1 MFSDRAPCTNLHKG
15 VQKDRTKTLA
25 EFPDDILN
33 EYVLMGNRTLTT
45 GLREDYKILRISLFH
60 FTVPNSGI
68 LRLTEMKTLST
79 VISTKWENLARLL
92 NVDNDLVEQTRL
104 KYPDSR
110 SKAVEILKIFNSD
123 PKADIDDLVNALSNL
138 GITVPQNLTA
148 VKNHRTHLLMYKA
161 SASSADINSS
171 VPTECSK
178 YEIILSCLHVN

>member
-1 MFSDRAPCTNLHKG
+1 
-15 VQKDRTKTLA
+15 
-25 EFPDDILN
+25 
-33 EYVLMGNRTLTT
+33 MGNRTLTT
-45 GLREDYKILRISLFH
+45 GLWEDYKILRISLFH

-92 NVDNDLVEQTRL
+92 NVDNDLVEQT
-104 KYPDSR
+104 KHNYPDSR

-123 PKADIDDLVNALSNL
+123 PKADIDDLVNALSNI
-138 GITVPQNLTA
+138 GITVPQDLITA
-148 VKNHRTHLLMYKA
+148 VKNRRTHLLMYKA